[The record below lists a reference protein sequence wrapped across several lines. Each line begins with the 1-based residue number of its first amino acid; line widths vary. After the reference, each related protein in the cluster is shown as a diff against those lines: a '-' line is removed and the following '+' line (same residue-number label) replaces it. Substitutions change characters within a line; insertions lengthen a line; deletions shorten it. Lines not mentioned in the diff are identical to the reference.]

1 MDLMYYSGDRE
12 TVFANLQAAQR
23 HRKDFKTTF
32 RVRQGDG
39 TRIVAMQG
47 KTFYNNGSPLMLGV
61 LSDVTPMAE
70 TNPVSAA
77 PDLAKKAAGL
87 SN

>member
-1 MDLMYYSGDRE
+1 MYYSGDRE

-32 RVRQGDG
+32 RVRQGDS

-47 KTFYNNGSPLMLGV
+47 KTFYNSGSPLMLGV
-61 LSDVTPMAE
+61 ISDVTPTAE
-70 TNPVSAA
+70 NNAVPATLDFPG
-77 PDLAKKAAGL
+77 KKAAL
-87 SN
+87 AS